1 MSPDELYKYQVRGLK
16 EYAMFMIGP
25 DGRLLS
31 WNSGVERLLGYTEQE
46 WIGLHGSVIFTPPQN
61 AEEVFETEMQRAR
74 EFGFSTDIRWHV
86 KKDGSLFFANGF
98 MNLITDD
105 KGEVLGFAKI
115 VNDETDRKR
124 LQDALTESNIALE
137 QFAMVASH
145 DLQEPLRTISV
156 MAEVVRQR
164 YADTLCEE
172 AGNHLAAITAAS
184 TRMRSLIQ
192 DLLAW
197 SISATQVDRP
207 MSVALDEDLEAAV
220 SHLSEA
226 IAESGGNITHD
237 ALPVLAVDRGRMVRL
252 FQNLIGNAL
261 KYRKPDVP
269 PNVHVSAELSGSD
282 WIFSVR
288 DNGIGFDPQY
298 AVSIFEPLKRLH
310 PGSEYPG
317 TGIGLAI
324 CKRIVEAH
332 GGRIWATSEKGVG
345 STFFF
350 TIPASLAKEASG

>member
-1 MSPDELYKYQVRGLK
+1 
-16 EYAMFMIGP
+16 
-25 DGRLLS
+25 
-31 WNSGVERLLGYTEQE
+31 
-46 WIGLHGSVIFTPPQN
+46 
-61 AEEVFETEMQRAR
+61 
-74 EFGFSTDIRWHV
+74 
-86 KKDGSLFFANGF
+86 
-98 MNLITDD
+98 
-105 KGEVLGFAKI
+105 
-115 VNDETDRKR
+115 
-124 LQDALTESNIALE
+124 
-137 QFAMVASH
+137 MVASH